1 MRDPV
6 ETGLELERKAAR
18 MDFFQ
23 VLRLIENAHPELP
36 RIGASLRPRD
46 DAVRFGQDPSLTF
59 HPGALGQF
67 LRAGSGGGP
76 GEQAQRRACLL
87 YTSPSPRD

>member
-6 ETGLELERKAAR
+6 AVAALLEANAAR

-46 DAVRFGQDPSLTF
+46 DAVRFGQDRIPDWFFTPPCWGSTRAPAPTRA
-59 HPGALGQF
+59 PGW
-67 LRAGSGGGP
+67 P
-76 GEQAQRRACLL
+76 
-87 YTSPSPRD
+87 